1 MPARPRAT
9 ASISFGLVAIPVG
22 VYPAITTS
30 AGVSFHL
37 LHKKDGSRLK
47 QQYVCAADGEVVPRS
62 EMTRG
67 YEFAKDRYVAF
78 TDDELKALDQ
88 EATHGIEVQEFVPL
102 SSVDPSFF
110 ERADYLGPGKGGDKA
125 FALFVKTLEEMRI
138 AAIAQYAARGK
149 DYLVLLRPADGRI
162 VMHQLLHADEVRP
175 IDEVPAADADVKPA
189 ELKLARDLVSRL
201 AGESFD
207 PARYQDKV
215 RQRIR
220 DLIARKVEGG
230 EVQTEPEAPRAK
242 VVDLMAALKA
252 SLEKGATEKQAPR
265 EKPAGRSR
273 KPAEKRPLRK
283 AG

>member
-1 MPARPRAT
+1 
-9 ASISFGLVAIPVG
+9 
-22 VYPAITTS
+22 
-30 AGVSFHL
+30 
-37 LHKKDGSRLK
+37 
-47 QQYVCAADGEVVPRS
+47 
-62 EMTRG
+62 MTRG

-265 EKPAGRSR
+265 EKPAGRGQWRVTGATAHRSNDR
-273 KPAEKRPLRK
+273 SAFRQTERVPSGEARPERRASPKRRARPATGRPARGS
-283 AG
+283 ARPTRQW